1 MDTRFGAFVQK
12 WLVKNVSD
20 IQRISINDWL
30 LGRNQNDLVPNRTQI
45 KKDNNLA
52 DTPYRIYNRY
62 RVEYLPA
69 TAENSTT

>member
-1 MDTRFGAFVQK
+1 MDTRFNTFVQK
-12 WLVKNVSD
+12 WLVKNVND

-30 LGRNQNDLVPNRTQI
+30 LGRNQSDLVPNKTLI

-69 TAENSTT
+69 TENSST

>member
-1 MDTRFGAFVQK
+1 MDTRFNSFVQK

-30 LGRNQNDLVPNRTQI
+30 LGRNQNDLVPNRTSI
-45 KKDNNLA
+45 KKDNSLS

-69 TAENSTT
+69 TESTTS